1 MIFLGGSCNPTTWR
15 PDIAIPL
22 LESAGVE
29 YYNPQ
34 VEDWGPELV
43 AIEAAAKEEADVLL
57 FVIDS
62 QTRAIASMLE
72 ATEYICTG
80 RHVVLVIEYPSTA
93 FTGSELKDLGRARAY
108 LRDVAQR
115 HNVPVIDSIQAAV
128 EIAIQLDESL
138 PLNERDIVKSELFP
152 NRS

>member
-15 PDIAIPL
+15 TDVAIPL

-34 VEDWGPELV
+34 VEDWSPELV
-43 AIEAAAKEEADVLL
+43 AIEATAKNEADVLL

-80 RHVVLVIEYPSTA
+80 NHVVLMIENIDHTSSL
-93 FTGSELKDLGRARAY
+93 FELLEIKDLNRARTY
-108 LRDVAQR
+108 LRDLALR
-115 HNVPVIDSIQAAV
+115 HNIPMTDCVKIAV
-128 EIAIQLDESL
+128 DIAIDLDCVL
-138 PLNERDIVKSELFP
+138 RDAPTP
-152 NRS
+152 NDVAS

>member
-15 PDIAIPL
+15 TDVAIPL

-34 VEDWGPELV
+34 VEDWSPELV
-43 AIEAAAKEEADVLL
+43 EIEARAKEEADVLL

-80 RHVVLVIEYPSTA
+80 RRVVLVVQEIDHVDPSY
-93 FTGSELKDLGRARAY
+93 SLVEIKDLNRGRAY
-108 LRDVAQR
+108 LRDVAKR
-115 HNVPVIDSIQAAV
+115 HHVAVHDSVTEAVKAASAHSCCPC
-128 EIAIQLDESL
+128 E
-138 PLNERDIVKSELFP
+138 KS
-152 NRS
+152 

>member
-15 PDIAIPL
+15 TDVAIPL

-34 VEDWGPELV
+34 VEDWSPELV
-43 AIEAAAKEEADVLL
+43 AIEAAAKDEADVLL

-80 RHVVLVIEYPSTA
+80 RRVVLVIDDLEAGTEITGKLIY
-93 FTGSELKDLGRARAY
+93 GSELKDLNRARAY
-108 LRDVAQR
+108 LRDVAKR
-115 HNVPVIDSIQAAV
+115 HHVAV
-128 EIAIQLDESL
+128 HNDVTEA
-138 PLNERDIVKSELFP
+138 VKTASAHSCCPREKP
-152 NRS
+152 